1 MYLLISIV
9 EKFMEDSLF
18 WQVRLI
24 LLQTIKMNSPMYQNL
39 SRLVPTIMISLLISG
54 CINVKSYDTPEHET
68 NVRLS
73 PSNNN
78 LETLYDYQIIETRTK
93 KSLAILQLSK
103 KLKSSDVIFIG
114 ELHTHQASHKLQM
127 DLVQTLYR
135 QNPNLVLSM
144 EQFSRDA
151 QPVIDGYLAGKY
163 GEETLFDEAD
173 AWNDYKGSYR
183 AVVEFAREH
192 QIPVIAAN
200 APAMFVRCVGK
211 KGAAILK
218 KVPQQKRDWS
228 ARELDLGNK
237 KYKAKFMNFIKE
249 SGRNH
254 GQTEAEMKKRQLNTY
269 AAQLLRDT
277 TMAESIALARK
288 RYPRSQ
294 IILLNGAFHS
304 DNHLGTVAVLE
315 TTHPEI
321 STTVISPI
329 MVEEGLAPKL
339 SGDDYKQGDY
349 LYLVKPLPERYLDK
363 EKENASIRK
372 LIKKRMLEKCEL

>member
-1 MYLLISIV
+1 MMSDNITRFV
-9 EKFMEDSLF
+9 
-18 WQVRLI
+18 
-24 LLQTIKMNSPMYQNL
+24 QTVM
-39 SRLVPTIMISLLISG
+39 VSLLVSG
-54 CINVKSYDTPEHET
+54 CITVNSYDKSKPDT
-68 NVRLS
+68 NIKPS
-73 PSNNN
+73 PDHKG
-78 LETLYDYQIIETRTK
+78 LETLYDYQLIESENKKPVSMPQLVKQLK
-93 KSLAILQLSK
+93 KS
-103 KLKSSDVIFIG
+103 DVVFVG

-127 DLVQTLYR
+127 DLLQVLYR

-173 AWNDYKGSYR
+173 AWKDYKGSYR

-228 ARELDLGNK
+228 ARELDLKNK
-237 KYKAKFMNFIKE
+237 KYKAKFMDFIKE

-294 IILLNGAFHS
+294 IIHLNGAFHS

-329 MVEEGLAPKL
+329 MVEEGLDPKL

-372 LIKKRMLEKCEL
+372 LIKKRVLEKCEL